1 MQLHTLILMA
11 PADGTSSSGSGYTTI
26 IFFLLF
32 FVILYFFMI
41 RPQAKKAKDQKNFV
55 NEIKPGDKVVTIGG
69 VHGKVL
75 KVDDDTYLIEVDNN
89 VKIRIEKTVISMD
102 YTKAMLSRKNG
113 QS

>member
-1 MQLHTLILMA
+1 MQLLTMLLMA
-11 PADGTSSSGSGYTTI
+11 PAEGSSSGSGYTTI

-55 NEIKPGDKVVTIGG
+55 NEIKAGDKVVTIGG
-69 VHGKVL
+69 VHGKIL

-89 VKIRIEKTVISMD
+89 VKVRIEKSVISME
-102 YTKAMLSRKNG
+102 YTKAMLNRKNG

>member
-1 MQLHTLILMA
+1 MQLINMLLMA
-11 PADGTSSSGSGYTTI
+11 PSGESSSGSSYTTI

-41 RPQAKKAKDQKNFV
+41 RPQSKKAKEQKNFV

-75 KVDDDTYLIEVDNN
+75 KVEDDTYLIEVDNN
-89 VKIRIEKTVISMD
+89 VKLRIEKAVISME
-102 YTKAMLSRKNG
+102 YTKNALSRKSS

>member
-1 MQLHTLILMA
+1 MQLQSMLLMA
-11 PADGTSSSGSGYTTI
+11 PSGGESSSGSSFTTI

-41 RPQAKKAKDQKNFV
+41 RPQSKKAKDQKNFV
-55 NEIKPGDKVVTIGG
+55 NEIKPGDRIVTIGG

-89 VKIRIEKTVISMD
+89 VKLRIEKAVISME
-102 YTKAMLSRKNG
+102 YTKNMLTRKG
-113 QS
+113 VQA